1 MKEFRLGV
9 LFVHGIG
16 TQPPRD
22 TLVRWGDVL
31 LKVIGRATG
40 EEPGRT
46 IPIVGQA
53 DAGDRSG
60 DKPAEV
66 VVEFRRNEGDRREKW
81 LLAEGWWADSFP
93 APTYSELVSW
103 SFRAVPWAI
112 ALHIAQ
118 RFWQTNPKASKGAWL
133 WAYSKAFAQ
142 LLLAMALTPV
152 FMILPTLTLVL
163 GLLPIPRLRSAILTT
178 QTMLIATV
186 GDSLAFVESPLRA
199 ALIRGRILEGL
210 ERLKSRCERTVIVA
224 HSQGAAA
231 TLDVLGGIL
240 EHDETGKSPAPPP
253 EGPVPD
259 ALVTFGSGVNQLVSL
274 KVLSTGRLERKTGTN
289 AASMAVIA
297 TLGMMALLVL
307 LFVRIPSESTQL
319 VKAFTFLLVFYGGS
333 ALVFWGSR
341 QMFDKLTAWGVLGA
355 RQEAADKKL
364 KLLASVVICLA
375 YLALV
380 GYFFFDLLSAMW
392 DRDLRTT
399 HIQFL
404 LNLLAIVG
412 SSFWMI
418 LSPTTRT
425 AVTRPVQYPPGLFR
439 WMDVYASADPVPNGP
454 TRIEDTS
461 AEVTSVQVWNRGALL
476 SDHTSYW
483 DNLDGFVLRVARMCA
498 ETAESPWQEKLPPA
512 AQAGWLDRRA
522 AWRVGLLWW
531 TVWGNRI
538 LWVFVLYLLW
548 MRYEARVPV
557 PFSFP
562 SWFWDWGPRFAR
574 SAILLAL
581 VALAA
586 WAAAALLRCRWRVWV
601 RAEQEAVLAHK
612 TPGTVTSPG
621 QLFGGLGFVI
631 SLLGALVVALAR
643 GYESQASTLLANP
656 EFWLWEFTIIGGGG
670 TIISLIAYWVLPG
683 PQPPYVEGE
692 SVGLPRPHP
701 RISSQGSMPPRSKA

>member
-31 LKVIGRATG
+31 IKVIGRATE

-66 VVEFRRNEGDRREKW
+66 AVEFRCSDRDQREKW

-103 SFRAVPWAI
+103 SFRALPWAI

-133 WAYSKAFAQ
+133 WALAKAGTQLLFAMAFAPV
-142 LLLAMALTPV
+142 LMILLA
-152 FMILPTLTLVL
+152 LTLVL
-163 GLLPIPRLRSAILTT
+163 GLLPIPQLRSLILTT
-178 QTMLIATV
+178 QTTVVGSV

-210 ERLKSRCERTVIVA
+210 ERLKVRCERTVIVA

-231 TLDVLGGIL
+231 TLDALGGIL
-240 EHDETGKSPAPPP
+240 DHDETGESPAPPP

-274 KVLSTGRLERKTGTN
+274 KVLSAGRLERNIGTN
-289 AASMAVIA
+289 AASVAVIA
-297 TLGMMALLVL
+297 TLGMIALLVF
-307 LFVRIPSESTQL
+307 LFVSIQSERTNIGQL
-319 VKAFTFLLVFYGGS
+319 VKALTFLSVLWGGG
-333 ALVFWGSR
+333 ALVFWGSN
-341 QMFDKLTAWGVLGA
+341 QMLNNLTAWEVLGA

-364 KLLASVVICLA
+364 KLWASMVIYIA
-375 YLALV
+375 FSALV
-380 GYFFFDLLSAMW
+380 FYHFKDLLGPII
-392 DRDLRTT
+392 T
-399 HIQFL
+399 HLVFL
-404 LNLLAIVG
+404 VITLANLGYSLWV
-412 SSFWMI
+412 I

-425 AVTRPVQYPPGLFR
+425 VVTRPVQHPPGLSR
-439 WMDVYASADPVPNGP
+439 WIDVYASADPVPNGP
-454 TRIEDTS
+454 TRIEQTS

-476 SDHTSYW
+476 SDHTTYW

-498 ETAESPWQEKLPPA
+498 ETAESPWQDKLPPA
-512 AQAGWLDRRA
+512 TQAGWLDRRA
-522 AWRVGLLWW
+522 AWRVGLLRW
-531 TVWGNRI
+531 TVCGNRM
-538 LWVFVLYLLW
+538 LWAIVWCLLW
-548 MRYEARVPV
+548 TRHEARVPV

-562 SWFWDWGPRFAR
+562 SWFRDWGPPVARFATLT
-574 SAILLAL
+574 ALVLLAW
-581 VALAA
+581 
-586 WAAAALLRCRWRVWV
+586 WAAAALLRWRWRVWV

-612 TPGTVTSPG
+612 TPGVVISPG
-621 QLFGGLGFVI
+621 QLFGGLGIVI
-631 SLLGALVVALAR
+631 SLLGALAFALAL
-643 GYESQASTLLANP
+643 GCESQASTLLANP
-656 EFWLWEFTIIGGGG
+656 ELLLASIPIAG
-670 TIISLIAYWVLPG
+670 TGVIISWIAYRALPG
-683 PQPPYVEGE
+683 PQPPCVEGE
-692 SVGLPRPHP
+692 SVGLPGPHP
-701 RISSQGSMPPRSKA
+701 RISSQGSVPPRSKA